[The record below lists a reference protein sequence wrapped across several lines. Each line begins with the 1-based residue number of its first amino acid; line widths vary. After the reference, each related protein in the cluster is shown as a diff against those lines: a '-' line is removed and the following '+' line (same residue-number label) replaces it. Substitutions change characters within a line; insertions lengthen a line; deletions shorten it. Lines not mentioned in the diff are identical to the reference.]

1 MAEQQDA
8 PEKIQVT
15 SPELDA
21 LNETAQRMSEWLHK
35 DMRETVRALQV
46 LPTIPSLLADFK
58 TRIVEQFKLLFTNQL
73 ETQMISRE
81 ANIRVLEQKGGVVE
95 HHLRNKIKQFEEA
108 KQRVSSRY
116 DRLSNQ
122 QTTEHS
128 NFLRQLDGHAYDI
141 PEKIYP
147 NQVLGRFSFDS
158 VPSYRY
164 LAAHT
169 VESAVVRN
177 ECLTEGY
184 TKAAE
189 AIGEFLNRREQFYR
203 PLGESGQI
211 QLEEGTHELPYWI
224 VGIEDLSTGTIEE
237 RVVFEWDGADEAEG
251 LDMNKVNDLR
261 NLALRHKDQF
271 ERVQGSRVDFV
282 QLVESLKT
290 EYNLQA
296 DNARSLTE
304 DCTSYYEIKE
314 S

>member
-1 MAEQQDA
+1 MAEQQNG

-21 LNETAQRMSEWLHK
+21 LNETAQRLSDWLHR
-35 DMRETVRALQV
+35 DMKETVRALQV
-46 LPTIPSLLADFK
+46 LPTIPSLLQDFK
-58 TRIVEQFKLLFTNQL
+58 TRIVEQFKLMFTNQL
-73 ETQMISRE
+73 ETQMIARE
-81 ANIRVLEQKGGVVE
+81 ANIRVLEQKEGVVE
-95 HHLRNKIKQFEEA
+95 HHLRNKKKQFEEA

-116 DRLSNQ
+116 DRLSDQ
-122 QTTEHS
+122 QTTEHT

-147 NQVLGRFSFDS
+147 HQVLGRFSFDS

-184 TKAAE
+184 GKAAE

-203 PLGESGQI
+203 SLGESGQT
-211 QLEEGTHELPYWI
+211 QLEEGSYELPYWI
-224 VGIEDLSTGTIEE
+224 VGIEDRSTGIIEE
-237 RVVFEWDGADEAEG
+237 RVLFEWDVAEAAEG
-251 LDMNKVNDLR
+251 LDTDKVNALR
-261 NLALRHKDQF
+261 NLAVRYKDQY
-271 ERVQGSRVDFV
+271 ERVKASPAELAELAQ
-282 QLVESLKT
+282 SLAT
-290 EYNLQA
+290 ECNLQ
-296 DNARSLTE
+296 DDDARSLTE
-304 DCTSYYEIKE
+304 DCVAYYEIKE

>member
-35 DMRETVRALQV
+35 DMKETVRALQV

-58 TRIVEQFKLLFTNQL
+58 TRIVEQFKLLFTNQV

-81 ANIRVLEQKGGVVE
+81 ANIRVLEQKEGVVE
-95 HHLRNKIKQFEEA
+95 HHVRNKRKQFEEA

-116 DRLSNQ
+116 DRLSGQ

-128 NFLRQLDGHAYDI
+128 NFLRQLDDHAYDI

-177 ECLTEGY
+177 DCLTEAYG
-184 TKAAE
+184 KAAE
-189 AIGEFLNRREQFYR
+189 AMSEFLNRREQFYLA
-203 PLGESGQI
+203 LGESGPT

-224 VGIEDLSTGTIEE
+224 VGIEDRSTGTVEE
-237 RVVFEWDGADEAEG
+237 RVLFEWDGGEAAEG
-251 LDMNKVNDLR
+251 FDMNRANDLR

-282 QLVESLKT
+282 QLVESLKA

-304 DCTSYYEIKE
+304 DCTHYYEIKE